1 MATLLCS
8 IDWRVAHVKQS
19 PITSNDNPCRTIAS
33 PSDYFVHDCATC
45 DLFSNAVTG
54 TARRPRSDDS
64 AAKQKKKKRRKW
76 NEEKEGISTRTSTFV
91 KNRSWNYYD
100 MCEFRQRIREKKVRR
115 FFMWQYVQ
123 DKWKRLD
130 EEVEI
135 RLLFGFAKSTS
146 EKSILGRLKRTKLQM
161 HQIHL
166 VKLWLANSFGSLQN
180 WQWKEYL
187 KKWKKNSKEWN
198 TI

>member
-1 MATLLCS
+1 MWNKAQSQARITRLERLPAHQIILC
-8 IDWRVAHVKQS
+8 
-19 PITSNDNPCRTIAS
+19 TIALRVIYS
-33 PSDYFVHDCATC
+33 LTLWLVPHAAQGAMILRPS
-45 DLFSNAVTG
+45 
-54 TARRPRSDDS
+54 
-64 AAKQKKKKRRKW
+64 KKKRRKW

-180 WQWKEYL
+180 WQWKEYF